1 MIVAFCKVKRGSD
14 GAWYARPYLGRTPEG
29 KTIQPYKQFPTAR
42 TEAEA
47 QELANAWAN
56 NLTACGL
63 VKSALLVDLLADYAA
78 MRERNGASPNSIR
91 TYRLFAKYAAKFLGT
106 ANARDLTVM
115 DFNRFEQRLL
125 IPKEMGGQGLSR
137 NSVLNVHQFLRGAY
151 RFFVRAGICDANPLF
166 DVDKPTFEKHEAMA
180 LDVGDFRT
188 LDARLEELLSPAVED
203 RQAYRRAMNAFAA
216 WLALRTGVRVG
227 EACAVRPGEV
237 YRAAKCLHVGGTVVE
252 KKGAKPYRKDVT
264 KGRKCRNVAI
274 TDGDMAAID
283 AFLALRNRVCGA
295 MGASAPINTETGGF
309 ERPTTI
315 SRAFKGIAGK
325 LGMPAAFTYHGLR
338 HTHATWL
345 LMNGVDLRT
354 VSERLGHADEA
365 TTIRLYAHV
374 LPGRD
379 AYAASVFEQAATDA
393 ATDVRKVLQ

>member
-1 MIVAFCKVKRGSD
+1 MQCKVKRDAD
-14 GAWYARPYLGRTPEG
+14 GVWYARPYLGRTPEG
-29 KTIQPYKQFPTAR
+29 KPIQPYRQFPTAT

-47 QELANAWAN
+47 QELADAWAK

-63 VKSALLVDLLADYAA
+63 VKSALLVDLLSDYAT

-91 TYRLFAKYAAKFLGT
+91 SYRLFAKYAAKYLVT

-125 IPKEMGGQGLSR
+125 IPKENGGQGLSR

-180 LDVGDFRT
+180 LDACDFGA
-188 LDARLEELLSPAVED
+188 LDAKLKELLTPDIED
-203 RQAYRRAMNAFAA
+203 KRAYRRAMNAFAA
-216 WLALRTGVRVG
+216 WLALRTGIRVG
-227 EACAVRPGEV
+227 EVCAVRPGEV

-252 KKGAKPYRKDVT
+252 KKGVKPYRRDVT

-274 TDGDMAAID
+274 TDGDLETIG
-283 AFLALRNRVCGA
+283 AFLALRERVCGPMSA
-295 MGASAPINTETGGF
+295 QAPIVTETGAF
-309 ERPTTI
+309 ERPTTV
-315 SRAFKGIAGK
+315 SRAFSAIAGK
-325 LGMPAAFTYHGLR
+325 IGMPKALTFHGLR

-345 LMNGVDLRT
+345 LMHGVDLKT

-365 TTIRLYAHV
+365 TTLRLYAHV

-379 AYAASVFEQAATDA
+379 AYAASVFEQAASDA
-393 ATDVRKVLQ
+393 AADIREVLQ

>member
-1 MIVAFCKVKRGSD
+1 MQCRVKRDAD
-14 GAWYARPYLGRTPEG
+14 GVWYARPYLGRTPEG
-29 KTIQPYKQFPTAR
+29 KVIQPYKQFPTAAD
-42 TEAEA
+42 ESEA
-47 QELANAWAN
+47 QELADAWAN
-56 NLTACGL
+56 NLTAYGL

-91 TYRLFAKYAAKFLGT
+91 SYRLFAKYAAKYLGT

-125 IPKEMGGQGLSR
+125 MPKESGGQGLSR

-166 DVDKPTFEKHEAMA
+166 DVDKPTFERHEAMA
-180 LDVGDFRT
+180 LDAVGFGA
-188 LDARLEELLSPAVED
+188 LDARLKELMVPEVED
-203 RQAYRRAMNAFAA
+203 RRAYRRAMNAFAA
-216 WLALRTGVRVG
+216 WFALRTGIRVG
-227 EACAVRPGEV
+227 EACAVLPSEV
-237 YRAAKCLHVGGTVVE
+237 YRASKCLHVGGTVVE
-252 KKGAKPYRKDVT
+252 KAGVKPYRKDVT

-274 TDGDMAAID
+274 TDGDISTID
-283 AFLALRNRVCGA
+283 AFLALRERVCGA
-295 MGASAPINTETGGF
+295 MDARAPIITETGAF

-315 SRAFKGIAGK
+315 SRAFAGIAKK
-325 LGMPAAFTYHGLR
+325 LDMPPALTYHGLR

-345 LMNGVDLRT
+345 LMHGVDLKT

-365 TTIRLYAHV
+365 TTLRLYAHV

-379 AYAASVFEQAATDA
+379 AYAASVFEQAAADA
-393 ATDVRKVLQ
+393 SIDVREVLQ